1 MMVVMEERGLTIR
14 EAATLLNV
22 HPNTVRNRI
31 KDGTYTAEKVITER
45 GQTYII
51 PRSELQKDLPANKLP
66 SASQP
71 ASQIL
76 VREVMQDLL
85 EPFVRE
91 LGNVREELGRERA
104 LREHAERRVEELEQR
119 LEMPPEPALHQEETL
134 LAEEAPHT
142 PSRSRWRAVAIA
154 AILVVVVALASFAY
168 LGGFL
173 PI

>member
-1 MMVVMEERGLTIR
+1 MMVVMEEPGLTIR

-31 KDGTYTAEKVITER
+31 KDGTYIAEKVITER

-76 VREVMQDLL
+76 VRELLQDLL

-91 LGNVREELGRERA
+91 LGSVREELGRERA

-119 LEMPPEPALHQEETL
+119 LEMSPEPPPHQEETL
-134 LAEEAPHT
+134 LAEEAAHT

-154 AILVVVVALASFAY
+154 AILVAVVALAFVAY
-168 LGGFL
+168 LEGFF

>member
-1 MMVVMEERGLTIR
+1 MMVVMEEPGLTIR

-51 PRSELQKDLPANKLP
+51 PRSELQKDLPTNKLP

-104 LREHAERRVEELEQR
+104 LREHAERRVEELEQQ
-119 LEMPPEPALHQEETL
+119 LEMSPEPSPHQEETL
-134 LAEEAPHT
+134 LAEEAHT
-142 PSRSRWRAVAIA
+142 LSRSWWRVVAIA
-154 AILVVVVALASFAY
+154 AILVAVVALAFFAY
-168 LGGFL
+168 LEGFL

>member
-1 MMVVMEERGLTIR
+1 MMVVMEEPGLTIR

-31 KDGTYTAEKVITER
+31 KAGTYTAEKVITER

-51 PRSELQKDLPANKLP
+51 PRSELQKDLPTNKLP
-66 SASQP
+66 SASQQ

-119 LEMPPEPALHQEETL
+119 LEMSPEPPPHQETTL
-134 LAEEAPHT
+134 LSAEAAHT

-154 AILVVVVALASFAY
+154 AILVAVLALAFFAY
-168 LGGFL
+168 LEGFL

>member
-1 MMVVMEERGLTIR
+1 MVVMEEPGLTIR

-31 KDGTYTAEKVITER
+31 KDGAYIAEKVLTER

-51 PRSELQKDLPANKLP
+51 PRSELQKDLTANRLP

-71 ASQIL
+71 TSQIL

-91 LGNVREELGRERA
+91 FGSVREELGRERA

-119 LEMPPEPALHQEETL
+119 LKASPEPPPHQEETL
-134 LAEEAPHT
+134 VAEEARRHRT
-142 PSRSRWRAVAIA
+142 SRSRWRAVAIVA
-154 AILVVVVALASFAY
+154 VLVAVVGLAFFAY
-168 LGGFL
+168 LEGFL

>member
-1 MMVVMEERGLTIR
+1 MMVVMEEPGLTIR

-31 KDGTYTAEKVITER
+31 KDGTYIAEKVITER

-76 VREVMQDLL
+76 VRELLQDLL

-91 LGNVREELGRERA
+91 LGSVREELGRERA
-104 LREHAERRVEELEQR
+104 LREHAQSLLHTKKRRYLPRRQHIR
-119 LEMPPEPALHQEETL
+119 PRGPGG
-134 LAEEAPHT
+134 APL
-142 PSRSRWRAVAIA
+142 PSQLS
-154 AILVVVVALASFAY
+154 
-168 LGGFL
+168 
-173 PI
+173 

>member
-1 MMVVMEERGLTIR
+1 MMVVMEEPGLTIR
-14 EAATLLNV
+14 EAATLLSV
-22 HPNTVRNRI
+22 HPNTIRNRI
-31 KDGTYTAEKVITER
+31 KDGTYIAEKVVTER

-51 PRSELQKDLPANKLP
+51 PRSELQKDLTTNKLP

-71 ASQIL
+71 APQIL
-76 VREVMQDLL
+76 AREVMQDLL

-119 LEMPPEPALHQEETL
+119 LEMSTEAPPHQEQTL
-134 LAEEAPHT
+134 VAEEAPHT
-142 PSRSRWRAVAIA
+142 TSRSLWRAVAIA
-154 AILVVVVALASFAY
+154 AILVAVVALAFFAY
-168 LGGFL
+168 LEGSL

>member
-1 MMVVMEERGLTIR
+1 MMVVMEEPGLTIR

-31 KDGTYTAEKVITER
+31 KDGTYIAEKVITER

-71 ASQIL
+71 ASQTL
-76 VREVMQDLL
+76 VRELLQDLL

-91 LGNVREELGRERA
+91 LGSVREELGRERA

-119 LEMPPEPALHQEETL
+119 LEMSPEPPPHQEETL
-134 LAEEAPHT
+134 LAEEAAHT

-154 AILVVVVALASFAY
+154 AILVAVVALAFFAY
-168 LGGFL
+168 LEGFF